1 MRTAYY
7 LHGFASSARSTKAA
21 LFAERLGPAGMSVRC
36 PDFNEPEFETLTVSR
51 MLGQLEADMAAQPPG
66 PIALIGSSL
75 GGFVALH
82 AVLRQTARIAAG
94 ERPAHR
100 IDRLVLLVPALE
112 FGRSSYG
119 TVTPA
124 QVERWRETGWLDV
137 FHYGDNRPAR
147 VGYALIED
155 ALGYDSFGAR
165 LKAPTLIFQGTG
177 DALVEPAMVQRYA
190 ATQPSVALRMLDDD
204 HLLMGSIQTILDETQ
219 AFFGA
224 VGSRT

>member
-1 MRTAYY
+1 M
-7 LHGFASSARSTKAA
+7 
-21 LFAERLGPAGMSVRC
+21 FAERLGPVGVSVRC

-51 MLGQLEADMAAQPPG
+51 MVGQLEADMAAQPPG

-82 AVLRQTARIAAG
+82 AALRQTARIAAG

-124 QVERWRETGWLDV
+124 QVEQWRKTGWLDV

-147 VGYALIED
+147 VGSALVDD
-155 ALGYDSFGAR
+155 ALGYDSFGTM
-165 LKAPTLIFQGTG
+165 LKVPTLIFQGSR
-177 DALVEPAMVQRYA
+177 DALVEPAMVRRYA
-190 ATQPSVALRMLDDD
+190 AKQPYVALRMLDDD
-204 HLLMGSIQTILDETQ
+204 HLLMGTIETILDETE

-224 VGSRT
+224 VV